1 MSKALMAGGLF
12 FLLSGPISAASY
24 YSKLYPAIQSFSY
37 AALAILILI
46 LSLCIL
52 FDETVG
58 NAIAVKALEVRIAAI
73 LTVICLVGSI
83 TLYAFALSRIIA
95 LYWLGGIA
103 IAAVLSGILAIYFM
117 GKGDAEYQ

>member
-46 LSLCIL
+46 LSLCVL

-58 NAIAVKALEVRIAAI
+58 NAIAVKALEVRFAAS
-73 LTVICLVGSI
+73 LSFICLISSI
-83 TLYAFALSRIIA
+83 TLYAFALNRIIA
-95 LYWLGGIA
+95 LYWLCGIA
-103 IAAVLSGILAIYFM
+103 IAAVLIGILAIYLM